1 MKRIIEKDIK
11 ALKMISALS
20 EASYDMILFLNP
32 NQDELF
38 KLLNESLLANDVD
51 PMSTLMLP
59 LF

>member
-11 ALKMISALS
+11 ALKMFSALS
-20 EASYDMILFLNP
+20 EESYDMILFLNP